1 LSLLPAFPIS
11 HINMLSADL
20 KQQVTQLPVN
30 DRLELIQTIVASLQ
44 SQSIAPEFSLDEVQ
58 QPLSLSAIRHRVNQ
72 LGHDPEEPTLEELSQ
87 IVREVRQE
95 A

>member
-1 LSLLPAFPIS
+1 LSLLLELS
-11 HINMLSADL
+11 TRRTNMLSADL

-44 SQSIAPEFSLDEVQ
+44 SQSIAPKFSLDEVQ

-72 LGHDPEEPTLEELSQ
+72 LGHDPEEPMLEELSQ
-87 IVREVRQE
+87 IAREVRQE
-95 A
+95 V

>member
-1 LSLLPAFPIS
+1 
-11 HINMLSADL
+11 MLSADL
-20 KQQVTQLPVN
+20 KQQVMQLPVN

-44 SQSIAPEFSLDEVQ
+44 TQSSTTESQ
-58 QPLSLSAIRHRVNQ
+58 QPLALSAIRHRVNQ

>member
-1 LSLLPAFPIS
+1 
-11 HINMLSADL
+11 MLSADL

-44 SQSIAPEFSLDEVQ
+44 SQSIAPDLSWGEVQ
-58 QPLSLSAIRHRVNQ
+58 HPLTLSAMRDQVNQ
-72 LGHDPEEPTLEELSQ
+72 LGPDPEEPTLEALSQ
-87 IVREVRQE
+87 LVCEVRQE

>member
-1 LSLLPAFPIS
+1 MS

-20 KQQVTQLPVN
+20 KQQVTQLAVN
-30 DRLELIQTIVASLQ
+30 HRLELIQTIVASLQ
-44 SQSIAPEFSLDEVQ
+44 LQSIAPEFSWGEV
-58 QPLSLSAIRHRVNQ
+58 PLSLSTIRNRVNQ
-72 LGHDPEEPTLEELSQ
+72 LGPDPEEPTLEELSQ

>member
-1 LSLLPAFPIS
+1 MS

-20 KQQVTQLPVN
+20 KQQVTQLAVN

-44 SQSIAPEFSLDEVQ
+44 SQSIAPESSWGQV
-58 QPLSLSAIRHRVNQ
+58 PLSLSTIRNRVNQ
-72 LGHDPEEPTLEELSQ
+72 LGPDPEEPTLEELSQ

>member
-1 LSLLPAFPIS
+1 
-11 HINMLSADL
+11 MLSADL

-44 SQSIAPEFSLDEVQ
+44 SQSIAPEFSLAEVQ
-58 QPLSLSAIRHRVNQ
+58 QPLSLSTIRNRVNQ
-72 LGHDPEEPTLEELSQ
+72 LGPDPEEPTLEELSQ

>member
-1 LSLLPAFPIS
+1 
-11 HINMLSADL
+11 MLSADL
-20 KQQVTQLPVN
+20 KQQVTQLAVN

-44 SQSIAPEFSLDEVQ
+44 SQSIVPDLSLGETQ
-58 QPLSLSAIRHRVNQ
+58 PPLSAMRDRVNQ
-72 LGHDPEEPTLEELSQ
+72 LGPDPEAPTLEELSQ

>member
-1 LSLLPAFPIS
+1 
-11 HINMLSADL
+11 MLSADL
-20 KQQVTQLPVN
+20 KQQVMQLPVN

-44 SQSIAPEFSLDEVQ
+44 AQSMVSDRSEVVVHAGQ
-58 QPLSLSAIRHRVNQ
+58 QPLSLAAIRDRVNQ
-72 LGHDPEEPTLEELSQ
+72 LGTDPDAPTLEELSQ